1 MNQPQQLALQGF
13 FNYSADIKIVLGIV
27 THLLGDAG
35 DGQVGLH
42 QQVLGL
48 ADTAAGQVLHG
59 RVAACLLE
67 HMGEVIGTGVKGIAQ
82 VLKGQR
88 LPEVIADIFR
98 TCRASVPGS
107 GLAGNRSVVEPV
119 MVSAR
124 SSRASISRWQKASQS
139 GRSVVR

>member
-1 MNQPQQLALQGF
+1 
-13 FNYSADIKIVLGIV
+13 
-27 THLLGDAG
+27 
-35 DGQVGLH
+35 
-42 QQVLGL
+42 
-48 ADTAAGQVLHG
+48 
-59 RVAACLLE
+59 
-67 HMGEVIGTGVKGIAQ
+67 MGEVIGTGVKGIAQ

-98 TCRASVPGS
+98 TCRARVPGS